1 MYIGALQD
9 KNSHASGLTNFIP
22 FLYFK
27 NYTLKSW
34 FILFLSL
41 LLFENEIKLFQSGIQ
56 GSF

>member
-27 NYTLKSW
+27 NYKILIYSFP
-34 FILFLSL
+34 FIV
-41 LLFENEIKLFQSGIQ
+41 IV
-56 GSF
+56 

>member
-9 KNSHASGLTNFIP
+9 KNWHASGLTNCIA

-27 NYTLKSW
+27 NYTLKSG

-41 LLFENEIKLFQSGIQ
+41 LLSENEIKLFQSGI
-56 GSF
+56 